1 MRDVTSF
8 VLFASIGAGR
18 VATYVAFTLL
28 GLAML
33 RWNRALTCFVLETNT
48 EMLDGIRG
56 RSRSSRPDGWST
68 SRPIVLVVR
77 AIVAFFGA
85 CFTIG
90 CIADL
95 ILGVH

>member
-1 MRDVTSF
+1 

-18 VATYVAFTLL
+18 AATSVAFALI
-28 GLAML
+28 GLRML
-33 RWNRALTCFVLETNT
+33 RWNRALASFVLETNT
-48 EMLDGIRG
+48 EILDGIRG
-56 RSRSSRPDGWST
+56 RSRSSGPHGWGT
-68 SRPIVLVVR
+68 SPPIVLVVR
-77 AIVAFFGA
+77 AIVAVFGA